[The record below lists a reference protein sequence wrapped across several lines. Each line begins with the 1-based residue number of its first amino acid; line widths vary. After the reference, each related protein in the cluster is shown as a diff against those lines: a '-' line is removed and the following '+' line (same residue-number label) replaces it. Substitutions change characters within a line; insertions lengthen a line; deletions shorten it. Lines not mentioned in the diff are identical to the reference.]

1 MSPLEHR
8 VPPPLVAIAAAVL
21 MWGISRLVA
30 PLADSPL
37 TTALAVLV
45 ALVGLGCAA
54 AGLLAFSRART
65 TSNPFRPAEAS
76 ALVTGGI
83 YRFTRNPMYLGL
95 LTVLLA
101 WAIYLSSLA
110 ALVVLPL
117 FVAYMNRFQIGPEE
131 RALSGLFGEQYAA
144 YCGRVRRWL

>member
-1 MSPLEHR
+1 ML
-8 VPPPLVAIAAAVL
+8 
-21 MWGISRLVA
+21 
-30 PLADSPL
+30 
-37 TTALAVLV
+37 
-45 ALVGLGCAA
+45 
-54 AGLLAFSRART
+54 
-65 TSNPFRPAEAS
+65 
-76 ALVTGGI
+76 
-83 YRFTRNPMYLGL
+83 
-95 LTVLLA
+95 LLA